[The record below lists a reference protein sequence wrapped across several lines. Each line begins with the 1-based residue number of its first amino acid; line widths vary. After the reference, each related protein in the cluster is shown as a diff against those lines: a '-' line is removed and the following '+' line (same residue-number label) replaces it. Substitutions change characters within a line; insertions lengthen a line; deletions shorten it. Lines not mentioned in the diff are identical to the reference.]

1 MDMPTI
7 SAFYGIIIYMYF
19 FDNKKHNKPHVHA
32 KYGEHAAVLSIED
45 GELLDGKLPNNKL
58 KMVQAWVAMH
68 DDELMANWKLA
79 IEGKDLFRIDPLR

>member
-1 MDMPTI
+1 
-7 SAFYGIIIYMYF
+7 MYF

-32 KYGEHAAVLSIED
+32 KYGEHTAVLSIED

-58 KMVQAWVAMH
+58 KMVQAWIVMH
-68 DDELMANWKLA
+68 KDELMANWKLA